1 MEFLKNEIMRILDL
15 WILVLFIFIPVV
27 SESQIKTG
35 TPLERPYELDYRFM
49 PEEWLSTICLPDDW
63 QKTLI
68 DRSGRLLYDWPYENG
83 SFATKIEFG
92 FAEGKS
98 EWINQN
104 IDNPRIPVVNTLRRY
119 GDLEVLSQTFAVT
132 DQTVH
137 KLNTLHEKTS
147 EEGIIPLSTH
157 EYLSDFAKPSSK
169 VYKEFRSVDIGR
181 GTQLFYKYKAS
192 KTYVVFGFCEGVWD
206 KEGER
211 VFELHI
217 DGVRQKTVDL
227 VKEGGKN
234 IPFVVLVE
242 AIDTDGDGFI
252 EIKIKMAPG
261 AKDNTTILNAL
272 WIFDNLPAT
281 QDIIE
286 GKANKFAK
294 AILHSGAPIA
304 PNHTGPARADLML
317 VTVRNAS
324 KENVVATPTIHIDTD
339 HEVTFDYEKKELN
352 ILNWRNICTWPPS
365 NSIDMDGKNNIL
377 TFPKVV
383 LKPNESKD
391 YVISIHSNAEGF
403 PWTVEEAK
411 KALNQAKLFWSNL
424 DLPYNL
430 VEIPDEAMQSQ
441 FDGALRN
448 IYQAREIKNGLPSFQ
463 VGPTVYRGL
472 WIVDGAFILEAIT
485 MLNRA
490 EETRAGV
497 EHMLSFQ
504 RPDGSFEKLHKYWKE
519 NGIVLWTIDRHE
531 QLTGDREW
539 LDSVWTV
546 VEKVMDFIPVLR
558 ERSRKDPE
566 ALSYDFIPYGFS
578 DGGLNNDHE
587 YTNAYWI
594 LIGIKSAISIAQRSG
609 RKEQAKKWQQEYDS
623 LWQRFLVLAKRDL
636 YTDKF
641 GNKMLPVPMSRP
653 LKYPPHKGQWAFM
666 HAIYPGEIFQKDDP
680 IMLGTLANL
689 TENECEGQILNTGWD
704 EEGMWNYFTSFYAH
718 AFLWLGEGEKAAQ
731 CAYAFGNHS
740 SPLYVWREEQRVKNH
755 PKPHWTGDMP
765 HNWAS
770 AEFLRLVLHLVVFE
784 RGDELHLLEG
794 VPKTWLN
801 PGKQLAI
808 NGALTRF
815 GEVSIKL
822 RISDDGKHAT
832 MSVIP
837 PKRLVPEKILVHFN
851 GKIYDLF
858 KSGEKKDGAIVLE
871 L

>member
-1 MEFLKNEIMRILDL
+1 MKILRL
-15 WILVLFIFIPVV
+15 WMLILFIFIAYE

-49 PEEWLSTICLPDDW
+49 PKEWLSSICLPDDW

-68 DRSGRLLYDWPYENG
+68 DKSGRLLYDWPYENG

-92 FAEGKS
+92 FVEGKS
-98 EWINQN
+98 QWIGQN
-104 IDNPRIPVVNTLRRY
+104 IDNPRIPIVNTERRLD
-119 GDLEVLSQTFAVT
+119 DLEILSQTFAVT
-132 DQTVH
+132 DQKVH
-137 KLNTLHEKTS
+137 KLNSIQSKFS
-147 EEGIIPLSTH
+147 ENGILSLSTH
-157 EYLSDFAKPSSK
+157 EYLSDFAKPSNK
-169 VYKEFRSVDIGR
+169 VDKEFRSVDIGR
-181 GTQLFYKYKAS
+181 DTQLFYKYKTS
-192 KTYVVFGFCEGVWD
+192 KANVVFGFCEGVWD
-206 KEGER
+206 KVGQR

-217 DGVRQKTVDL
+217 DGIKQKTVDL

-234 IPFVVLVE
+234 VPFVVPVE

-252 EIKIKMAPG
+252 EIKIKMAQG

-272 WIFDNLPAT
+272 WIFDKLPPK

-294 AILHSGAPIA
+294 AILHSGAPIT

-317 VTVRNAS
+317 LTIRNTG
-324 KENVVATPTIHIDTD
+324 KEKVITTPTLNIETD
-339 HEVTFDYEKKELN
+339 HLVTYDSEKKKLN
-352 ILNWRNICTWPPS
+352 IRNWRNVNVWPVPS
-365 NSIDMDGKNNIL
+365 SMEIDGKNNIF
-377 TFPKVV
+377 TFPQVK
-383 LKPNESKD
+383 LKPNESKE

-403 PWTVEEAK
+403 PWTIEEAK
-411 KALNQAKLFWSNL
+411 RALHNAKLYWTNL
-424 DLPYNL
+424 DLPYN
-430 VEIPDEAMQSQ
+430 VIEIPDKALQAQ

-448 IYQAREIKNGLPSFQ
+448 IYQAREIKNDLPSFQ

-504 RPDGSFEKLHKYWKE
+504 KPDGSFEKLQKYWKE

-531 QLTGDREW
+531 QLTGDLEW

-558 ERSRKDPE
+558 ERSRIDPE
-566 ALSYDFIPYGFS
+566 ALSYDFIPSGFS

-594 LIGIKSAISIAQRSG
+594 LVGIKSAISMAQRSG
-609 RKEQAKKWQQEYDS
+609 RKEQAIKWQLEYDS
-623 LWQRFLVLAKRDL
+623 LWQRFITLAKRDL
-636 YTDKF
+636 YTDEY

-666 HAIYPGEIFQKDDP
+666 HAIYPGEIFQIDDP
-680 IMLGTLANL
+680 IMLGTMANL
-689 TENECEGQILNTGWD
+689 TENEIEGQILNTGWD
-704 EEGMWNYFTSFYAH
+704 EEGMWNYFTSFYGH

-770 AEFLRLVLHLVVFE
+770 AEFIRLVLHLVVFE

-794 VPKTWLN
+794 VPKTWLQ
-801 PGKQLAI
+801 PGKQLII
-808 NGALTRF
+808 NEALTRF
-815 GEVSIKL
+815 GKISMKL
-822 RISDDGKHAT
+822 QISDDGQEAT
-832 MSVIP
+832 LIFVP
-837 PKRLVPEKILVHFN
+837 PKRETPKKILIHFNEKIL
-851 GKIYDLF
+851 DLH
-858 KSGEKKDGAIVLE
+858 KSGKKKDGKIKLK
-871 L
+871 LYL